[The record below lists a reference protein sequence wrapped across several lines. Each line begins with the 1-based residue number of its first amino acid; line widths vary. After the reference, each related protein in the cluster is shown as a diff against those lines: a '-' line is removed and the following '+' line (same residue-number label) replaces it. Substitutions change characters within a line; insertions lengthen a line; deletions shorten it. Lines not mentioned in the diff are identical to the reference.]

1 MVAQQNTGVPYL
13 PLVLVFRGLLWR
25 PKLRVE
31 SLYLA
36 FHPVS
41 SPYPVLLVFINI

>member
-1 MVAQQNTGVPYL
+1 MLAIFIKDKNDASL
-13 PLVLVFRGLLWR
+13 LVFRDLLWG

-31 SLYLA
+31 SLYLT

-41 SPYPVLLVFINI
+41 SPYPVLFVFINI